1 MVPRLSNIL
10 SLFFFPVVGPS
21 ESLLCL
27 MNFSLFFLSLN
38 ITRFTTMSTF
48 FRVPVVPGFH
58 EYAMHS
64 FVFFVFLF
72 PSTDIKILVSVLK
85 EDMEK
90 LRQALKTLSEAE
102 KQLRMSNDRLTW
114 LTAAL
119 LQLAPD
125 QQYMLP
131 SSSADTSFN
140 HSPLVQSNAARRER
154 SRKSTVEK
162 AERPNTERRSSMND
176 TRIANLQAGSSSDAY
191 RNDVTKGN
199 TTDRRR
205 HAASGLGPQQPL
217 ARSADMN
224 ITSGWPL
231 TARAHK
237 EIDVIWL
244 EVLQKIQISS
254 IKEFVY
260 REGKLIAVNFGAG
273 TS

>member
-1 MVPRLSNIL
+1 ML
-10 SLFFFPVVGPS
+10 
-21 ESLLCL
+21 
-27 MNFSLFFLSLN
+27 
-38 ITRFTTMSTF
+38 
-48 FRVPVVPGFH
+48 
-58 EYAMHS
+58 
-64 FVFFVFLF
+64 
-72 PSTDIKILVSVLK
+72 SVLK

-140 HSPLVQSNAARRER
+140 HSPLVLSNAGRRER
-154 SRKSTVEK
+154 SRKSNVEN
-162 AERPNTERRSSMND
+162 AERPNTERRSSMHD
-176 TRIANLQAGSSSDAY
+176 TRIANLQAGSSSHAY
-191 RNDVTKGN
+191 QNDVMNGN
-199 TTDRRR
+199 TTERRR

-217 ARSADMN
+217 TQSTDANR
-224 ITSGWPL
+224 TSGRPL
-231 TARAHK
+231 TGRARK

-244 EVLQKIQISS
+244 EVLQKIQMSS
-254 IKEFVY
+254 LKEFVY
-260 REGKLIAVNFGAG
+260 QEGKLISVNFGAG